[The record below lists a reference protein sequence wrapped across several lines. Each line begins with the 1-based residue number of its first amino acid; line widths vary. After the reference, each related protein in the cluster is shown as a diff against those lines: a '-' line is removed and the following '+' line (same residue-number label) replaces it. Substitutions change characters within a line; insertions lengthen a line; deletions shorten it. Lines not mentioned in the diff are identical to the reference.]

1 MWKWVGGVAGPRLL
15 AEFPPAVVRAQP
27 DPEDVND
34 ETPTMA
40 AQLVKWALASATGE
54 VPHAW
59 QPPARELVESWLSA
73 GGLTIQS
80 GPFVSQG
87 EHILKP
93 DRWALR
99 FPILS
104 RVPPELPR
112 ARREWLRLVLAD
124 GQSIWR
130 MVRLALTSETDN
142 AAVLASIDLT
152 GAPPCEELF
161 LASLDAIKQAVIGLA
176 ETVEL
181 LADDSSESEL
191 LATPPSRNSE
201 KTKPNTEH

>member
-1 MWKWVGGVAGPRLL
+1 
-15 AEFPPAVVRAQP
+15 
-27 DPEDVND
+27 
-34 ETPTMA
+34 
-40 AQLVKWALASATGE
+40 
-54 VPHAW
+54 
-59 QPPARELVESWLSA
+59 
-73 GGLTIQS
+73 
-80 GPFVSQG
+80 
-87 EHILKP
+87 
-93 DRWALR
+93 
-99 FPILS
+99 
-104 RVPPELPR
+104 
-112 ARREWLRLVLAD
+112 WLRLVLAD